1 MDKNGYKPKVFRVF
15 LLMMGERSVK
25 VVREVH
31 TVVHLLS
38 VVGGSAISMKGLFM
52 VAYAIFVYPAQ

>member
-1 MDKNGYKPKVFRVF
+1 
-15 LLMMGERSVK
+15 MMGERSVK

-31 TVVHLLS
+31 TVVNLLTL
-38 VVGGSAISMKGLFM
+38 VGGTAISLRGIFM